1 MPLALAGRIEEIY
14 MSKPTLFFS
23 HSSKDKD
30 MVLAIKNKV
39 MQYTSGTLEIFQS
52 SDGESI
58 PFGTNWIHKVEE
70 GLKEAKVMFV
80 FITEQ
85 SISSGWIY
93 FEAGYAYSKDV
104 HVIPVGIG
112 VSVGDLKAPLNLLQ
126 GFNITSADS
135 LNNFLTIINR
145 EFNYSFSAQ
154 FTDDDFSEIILFSP
168 GSKTTHMQFDEIV
181 KSINYQLL
189 AEYSDGHGGKV
200 QYDIATYF
208 AKIVNYLNENSI
220 PYSLTDPYRQQYRKC
235 IIVQG
240 LRIIFEA
247 SSDPKQS
254 INGRTERVGQI
265 IVNIS
270 PVNFERSF
278 DLYQNLSALLDE
290 KERFYL
296 NIRLNE
302 SYAFVTSDVNMAALL
317 SAVPEWCSFSKN
329 EVGVFEC
336 NGSDIHFCV
345 WDHNMYDNRKETD
358 YVLNI
363 NYDTKSVNAKDIVS
377 VVAKLHDLH
386 LIYKKQGD

>member
-1 MPLALAGRIEEIY
+1 

-154 FTDDDFSEIILFSP
+154 FTDDDFSEIISFSP
-168 GSKTTHMQFDEIV
+168 GSITTHMQFDEIV

-278 DLYQNLSALLDE
+278 DLYQKLSALLDE

>member
-1 MPLALAGRIEEIY
+1 

-145 EFNYSFSAQ
+145 EFNYSFPAQ
-154 FTDDDFSEIILFSP
+154 FTDADFNEIISFSTE
-168 GSKTTHMQFDEIV
+168 SKTTHMQFDEIV

-189 AEYSDGHGGKV
+189 AEYSDGQGGKV
-200 QYDIATYF
+200 RYDIATYF
-208 AKIVNYLNENSI
+208 ENIVQYLNDNSI

-240 LRIIFEA
+240 LRIIFDA

-270 PVNFERSF
+270 PMNFEKSF
-278 DLYQNLSALLDE
+278 DLYQKLSALLNE
-290 KERFYL
+290 KNRFYL
-296 NIRLNE
+296 NVRLNE
-302 SYAFVTSDVNMAALL
+302 EYSFVTSDVNMAALL
-317 SAVPEWCSFSKN
+317 STVPEWCSFSKD

-336 NGSDIHFCV
+336 NGSDIHFCI
-345 WDHNMYDNRKETD
+345 WNHNMYEPRKDAD

-363 NYDTKSVNAKDIVS
+363 NYDTNSINANDIVS

>member
-1 MPLALAGRIEEIY
+1 

>member
-1 MPLALAGRIEEIY
+1 

-154 FTDDDFSEIILFSP
+154 FTDDDFSEIISFSP

>member
-1 MPLALAGRIEEIY
+1 

-23 HSSKDKD
+23 HSSKNKE

-145 EFNYSFSAQ
+145 EFNYSFPAQ
-154 FTDDDFSEIILFSP
+154 FTDDDFNEIVSYSP
-168 GSKTTHMQFDEIV
+168 GSKTTHMQFDDIV

-189 AEYSDGHGGKV
+189 AEYSDGQGGKV

-208 AKIVNYLNENSI
+208 EKIVQYLKDNSI
-220 PYSLTDPYRQQYRKC
+220 PYSLADPYRQQYRKC

-254 INGRTERVGQI
+254 INGRAERVGQI

-270 PVNFERSF
+270 PMNFERSF
-278 DLYQNLSALLDE
+278 DLYQKLSALLNE
-290 KERFYL
+290 KNRFYL

-317 SAVPEWCSFSKN
+317 SAVPEWCSFSKD

-336 NGSDIHFCV
+336 NESDIHFCI
-345 WDHNMYDNRKETD
+345 WDHNMYEPRKGAD

-363 NYDTKSVNAKDIVS
+363 NYDTNSISANDIVS
-377 VVAKLHDLH
+377 VVTKLHDLH

>member
-1 MPLALAGRIEEIY
+1 

-23 HSSKDKD
+23 HSSKDKG

-39 MQYTSGTLEIFQS
+39 MQYTSGTLDIFQS

-154 FTDDDFSEIILFSP
+154 FTDDDFDEIISYSP
-168 GSKTTHMQFDEIV
+168 GNKTTHMQFDDIV
-181 KSINYQLL
+181 KSINYTLL
-189 AEYSDGHGGKV
+189 AEYSDGQGGNV

-208 AKIVNYLNENSI
+208 EKIVQYLNDNSI
-220 PYSLTDPYRQQYRKC
+220 PYSLADPYRQQYRKC

-240 LRIIFEA
+240 MRIIFEA
-247 SSDPKQS
+247 SSDSKQS
-254 INGRTERVGQI
+254 IYNRTERVGQI

-270 PVNFERSF
+270 PMNFERSF
-278 DLYQNLSALLDE
+278 DLYQKLSALLNE
-290 KERFYL
+290 KNRFYL

-317 SAVPEWCSFSKN
+317 SAVPEWCSFSKD

-336 NGSDIHFCV
+336 NGSDIHFCI
-345 WDHNMYDNRKETD
+345 WDHNMYEPRKGAD

-363 NYDTKSVNAKDIVS
+363 NYDTTSISANDIVS
-377 VVAKLHDLH
+377 VVAKLYDLH
-386 LIYKKQGD
+386 LIYKKQGN

>member
-1 MPLALAGRIEEIY
+1 

-93 FEAGYAYSKDV
+93 FEAGYAYSKNV

-112 VSVGDLKAPLNLLQ
+112 VSVGNLKAPLNLLQ

-154 FTDDDFSEIILFSP
+154 FTDDDFNEAIALSSP
-168 GSKTTHMQFDEIV
+168 TIKHRIPFDDIVRSAKYELSGVYFEKPGEKKTRETKAIFDRIKRYLDEQ
-181 KSINYQLL
+181 KYDY
-189 AEYSDGHGGKV
+189 ATGKPKGYSDGESLAVKGIKVDYIPGMETESEHGKLSVSISPYNFEKSFQLYLQIVENCMDECGSWLWLRLNDTYEYISSEEDCAALLLEVPEWFSLSKSQVGRFVCSRLNLDFKV
-200 QYDIATYF
+200 IDTHTKRGPDMVLTIRFKPSETKASDIATLVS
-208 AKIVNYLNENSI
+208 K
-220 PYSLTDPYRQQYRKC
+220 
-235 IIVQG
+235 
-240 LRIIFEA
+240 LREL
-247 SSDPKQS
+247 K
-254 INGRTERVGQI
+254 
-265 IVNIS
+265 
-270 PVNFERSF
+270 
-278 DLYQNLSALLDE
+278 
-290 KERFYL
+290 
-296 NIRLNE
+296 
-302 SYAFVTSDVNMAALL
+302 
-317 SAVPEWCSFSKN
+317 
-329 EVGVFEC
+329 
-336 NGSDIHFCV
+336 
-345 WDHNMYDNRKETD
+345 
-358 YVLNI
+358 
-363 NYDTKSVNAKDIVS
+363 
-377 VVAKLHDLH
+377 
-386 LIYKKQGD
+386 LIYQSGKTEDA

>member
-1 MPLALAGRIEEIY
+1 MQLALAGRIEEIY

-154 FTDDDFSEIILFSP
+154 FTDDDFSEIISFSP

-278 DLYQNLSALLDE
+278 DLYQKLSALLDE

-302 SYAFVTSDVNMAALL
+302 LYAFVTSDVNMAALL

>member
-1 MPLALAGRIEEIY
+1 

-39 MQYTSGTLEIFQS
+39 MKYTSGTLEIFQS

-145 EFNYSFSAQ
+145 EFNYSFPAQ
-154 FTDDDFSEIILFSP
+154 FTDDDFNEIVSYSP
-168 GSKTTHMQFDEIV
+168 GSKTTHMQFDDIV

-189 AEYSDGHGGKV
+189 AEYSDGQGGKV

-208 AKIVNYLNENSI
+208 EKIVQYLNDNSI
-220 PYSLTDPYRQQYRKC
+220 PYSLADPYRQQYRKC

-317 SAVPEWCSFSKN
+317 SAVPEWCSFSKD

-336 NGSDIHFCV
+336 NESDIHFCI
-345 WDHNMYDNRKETD
+345 WDHNMYEPRKGAD

-363 NYDTKSVNAKDIVS
+363 NYDTNSISANDIVS
-377 VVAKLHDLH
+377 VVAKLHDLN

>member
-1 MPLALAGRIEEIY
+1 

-85 SISSGWIY
+85 SISFGWIY

-154 FTDDDFSEIILFSP
+154 FTDDDFSEIISFSP

-278 DLYQNLSALLDE
+278 DLYQKLSALLDE

-363 NYDTKSVNAKDIVS
+363 NYDTKSENAKDIVS

>member
-1 MPLALAGRIEEIY
+1 

-39 MQYTSGTLEIFQS
+39 MKYTSGTLEIFQS

-112 VSVGDLKAPLNLLQ
+112 VSVGALKAPLNLLQ

-145 EFNYSFSAQ
+145 DFNYSFSAQ

>member
-1 MPLALAGRIEEIY
+1 

-80 FITEQ
+80 FITEK

-154 FTDDDFSEIILFSP
+154 FTDDDFNEIISYSP
-168 GSKTTHMQFDEIV
+168 GSKTTHMQFDDIV
-181 KSINYQLL
+181 KSINYKLL
-189 AEYSDGHGGKV
+189 AEYSDGQGGKV

-208 AKIVNYLNENSI
+208 EKIVQYLNDNSI

-270 PVNFERSF
+270 PMNFERSF
-278 DLYQNLSALLDE
+278 DLYQKLSALLNE
-290 KERFYL
+290 KNRFYL

-317 SAVPEWCSFSKN
+317 SAVPEWCSFSKD

-336 NGSDIHFCV
+336 NGSDIHFCI
-345 WDHNMYDNRKETD
+345 WDNNVYEPRKGAD

-363 NYDTKSVNAKDIVS
+363 NYDTNSISANDIVS

>member
-1 MPLALAGRIEEIY
+1 

-154 FTDDDFSEIILFSP
+154 FTDDDFNEIIALTSSAVKHGVLFEDIIRSVKFELGGVYFEKPGEKKTRETKTMFDRIKSYLDEQKLEYALGKPNGYSVGESLAVKGIKFEYIPESTLEPDGKHGKISVSVSP
-168 GSKTTHMQFDEIV
+168 YNFE
-181 KSINYQLL
+181 KSFQLYL
-189 AEYSDGHGGKV
+189 QIAENCMDKFG
-200 QYDIATYF
+200 T
-208 AKIVNYLNENSI
+208 
-220 PYSLTDPYRQQYRKC
+220 
-235 IIVQG
+235 G
-240 LRIIFEA
+240 LRLRLKENYEYVN
-247 SSDPKQS
+247 SD
-254 INGRTERVGQI
+254 E
-265 IVNIS
+265 
-270 PVNFERSF
+270 
-278 DLYQNLSALLDE
+278 DC
-290 KERFYL
+290 
-296 NIRLNE
+296 
-302 SYAFVTSDVNMAALL
+302 AALL
-317 SAVPEWCSFSKN
+317 LEVPEWFSLSKFQ
-329 EVGVFEC
+329 VGRFDCRKLNLDFKVVTIHTKTGVDIALSIHFNPAEIKT
-336 NGSDIHFCV
+336 SDI
-345 WDHNMYDNRKETD
+345 
-358 YVLNI
+358 
-363 NYDTKSVNAKDIVS
+363 TKLVS
-377 VVAKLHDLH
+377 KLHELH
-386 LIYKKQGD
+386 LIYRSGGEKNA

>member
-1 MPLALAGRIEEIY
+1 

-39 MQYTSGTLEIFQS
+39 MKYTSGTLEIFQS

-154 FTDDDFSEIILFSP
+154 FTDDDFSEIISFSP

-278 DLYQNLSALLDE
+278 DLYQKLSALLDE

>member
-1 MPLALAGRIEEIY
+1 

-39 MQYTSGTLEIFQS
+39 MKYTSGTLEIFQS

-145 EFNYSFSAQ
+145 EFNYGFPAQ
-154 FTDDDFSEIILFSP
+154 FTDDDFNEIISFST
-168 GSKTTHMQFDEIV
+168 GSKTTHMQFDDIV

-189 AEYSDGHGGKV
+189 AEYSDGQGGKI

-208 AKIVNYLNENSI
+208 KNIVQYLNDNSI

-270 PVNFERSF
+270 PMNFEKSF
-278 DLYQNLSALLDE
+278 ELYQKLSALLNE
-290 KERFYL
+290 KNRFYL
-296 NIRLNE
+296 NVRLNE
-302 SYAFVTSDVNMAALL
+302 AYAFVTSDVNMAALL
-317 SAVPEWCSFSKN
+317 SAVPEWCSFSKD

-336 NGSDIHFCV
+336 NGSDIHFCI
-345 WDHNMYDNRKETD
+345 WDHNMYEPRKGPD

-363 NYDTKSVNAKDIVS
+363 NYDTNSINANDIVS
-377 VVAKLHDLH
+377 VVAKLRDLH
-386 LIYKKQGD
+386 LIFKKQGD

>member
-1 MPLALAGRIEEIY
+1 MQLALAGRIEEIY

-154 FTDDDFSEIILFSP
+154 FTDDDFSEIISFSP

-278 DLYQNLSALLDE
+278 DLYQKLSALLDE

>member
-1 MPLALAGRIEEIY
+1 

-39 MQYTSGTLEIFQS
+39 MKYTSGTLEIFQS

-145 EFNYSFSAQ
+145 EFNYSFPAQ
-154 FTDDDFSEIILFSP
+154 FTDDDFNEIVSYSP
-168 GSKTTHMQFDEIV
+168 GSKTTHMQFDDIV

-189 AEYSDGHGGKV
+189 AEYSDGEGGKV

-208 AKIVNYLNENSI
+208 EKIVQYLNDNSI

-247 SSDPKQS
+247 SSDPKQN

-270 PVNFERSF
+270 PMNFERSF
-278 DLYQNLSALLDE
+278 DLYQKLSALLNE
-290 KERFYL
+290 KNRFYL
-296 NIRLNE
+296 HIRLNE

-317 SAVPEWCSFSKN
+317 SAVPEWCSFSKD

-336 NGSDIHFCV
+336 NESDIHFCI
-345 WDHNMYDNRKETD
+345 WDHNMYEPRKGAD

-363 NYDTKSVNAKDIVS
+363 NYDTNSISANDIVS
-377 VVAKLHDLH
+377 VVAKLHDLN

>member
-154 FTDDDFSEIILFSP
+154 FTDDDFSEIISFSP

-208 AKIVNYLNENSI
+208 SKIVNYLNENSI

-278 DLYQNLSALLDE
+278 DLYQKLSALLDE

>member
-1 MPLALAGRIEEIY
+1 

-154 FTDDDFSEIILFSP
+154 FTDDDFSEIISFSP

-208 AKIVNYLNENSI
+208 SKIVNYLNENSI

-278 DLYQNLSALLDE
+278 DLYQKLSALLDE